1 MSIVAGDVR
10 CQIVVTESSGRIG
23 SFAFILRVQLSA
35 LPTNSDLSE
44 SDYQYVEEM
53 IEAAENRPGFIKAD
67 WCGERECEDALKE
80 KAGVSSRC
88 IPLSGNEMLT
98 GKCVCCGK
106 DAKTSLY
113 WGKAY

>member
-1 MSIVAGDVR
+1 MKCR
-10 CQIVVTESSGRIG
+10 CYQKALQRRESMTYSVKT
-23 SFAFILRVQLSA
+23 L
-35 LPTNSDLSE
+35 
-44 SDYQYVEEM
+44 EEM

-106 DAKTSLY
+106 DAQHMVC
-113 WGKAY
+113 WGIAY